1 MSTLAIIDLPVTG
14 HWPCHSYTHYPIRS
28 VHNPRCKVLLPS
40 FPAKKRHGEA
50 WRVQVTCPHPCRE
63 RVPTQDLNRHLFHS
77 SPLHHAPGGLGEI
90 RPPLLRDLTSLL
102 RRATFPG
109 HRGTL
114 PPSIPE
120 KQETLQQL
128 LILAPEKL
136 SSNQEPWPSASFMGL
151 CALMFSL
158 EVLHGKY

>member
-1 MSTLAIIDLPVTG
+1 MESSGNLPT
-14 HWPCHSYTHYPIRS
+14 S
-28 VHNPRCKVLLPS
+28 LQ
-40 FPAKKRHGEA
+40 GEA
-50 WRVQVTCPHPCRE
+50 ASTGSEQTPFSF
-63 RVPTQDLNRHLFHS
+63 L
-77 SPLHHAPGGLGEI
+77 HAPGGLGEL
-90 RPPLLRDLTSLL
+90 RPPLLRELTSLL

-128 LILAPEKL
+128 LISTPEKL
-136 SSNQEPWPSASFMGL
+136 SSNQERWPSASFMGL